1 MKHAQRLGIGML
13 VISIPLSVVFGL
25 WWIATQSKIAALLV
39 IFLVGSYAIGHS
51 VLKGIEEGERDDV

>member
-13 VISIPLSVVFGL
+13 VIGLPLSVVGGL
-25 WWIATQSKIAALLV
+25 LWIATQSKIAALVV
-39 IFLVGSYAIGHS
+39 IFLVFSYGIGHG